1 MRQLSKKVNKESR
14 TNFWQV
20 EQNWLHMEESA
31 RNQVQVSTKL
41 GQLTKLQNQQAAK
54 DLELKKKADKK
65 AAKRAELEANKKKGK

>member
-1 MRQLSKKVNKESR
+1 
-14 TNFWQV
+14 
-20 EQNWLHMEESA
+20 MEESA

-54 DLELKKKADKK
+54 DLELKRKADKK